1 MLVGHCGYL
10 NVVDTFSRAVKRSR
24 GNGVEVGSV
33 VVGRAGERTSKE
45 IFMYIF
51 ILALFISIVKV
62 NVFY

>member
-24 GNGVEVGSV
+24 GNDVEVGSV

-45 IFMYIF
+45 IFMYI
-51 ILALFISIVKV
+51 SMR
-62 NVFY
+62 